1 MVRLTSTD
9 ISVRG
14 SIVSRLPH
22 KSPRIMAILNI
33 TPDSFSDGGVFFRH
47 EKIDIDK
54 VVDVVATLLADGAD
68 ILDVGGESTRPG
80 AAEVG
85 VEQELDRV
93 VPVIE
98 AIRARF
104 DLPVSIDTSQPEVM
118 LAATNAGASI
128 INDVRALVRPGA
140 LEAARQAVQ
149 ASGAM
154 VCLMHMR
161 GEPST
166 MASLCQ
172 YENLVPDVLAELD
185 ERVKAAI
192 AAGIPRSHLML
203 DPGFGFA
210 KTTEQNFELL
220 AQLGQFQ
227 SRNMPILVGLS
238 RKRMIGEVTGRAVS
252 DRVVGSVVLA
262 VMAMER
268 GADIVRVH
276 DVAATRDGLRL
287 YKATCLSHF

>member
-1 MVRLTSTD
+1 M
-9 ISVRG
+9 
-14 SIVSRLPH
+14 SRLH
-22 KSPRIMAILNI
+22 QKSPRIMAILNI
-33 TPDSFSDGGVFFRH
+33 TPDSFSDGGVFFRQ

-54 VVDVVATLLADGAD
+54 VVDVVATLQADGAD
-68 ILDVGGESTRPG
+68 IIDVGGESTRPG
-80 AAEVG
+80 AEEVG

-118 LAATNAGASI
+118 LAATQAGASI

-149 ASGAM
+149 ASGVM

-166 MASLCQ
+166 MAGLCQ

-185 ERVKAAI
+185 ERVKAAMV
-192 AAGIPRSHLML
+192 AGIPRSHLML

-268 GADIVRVH
+268 GANIVRVH

-287 YKATCLSHF
+287 YQATCGLGFST

>member
-1 MVRLTSTD
+1 
-9 ISVRG
+9 
-14 SIVSRLPH
+14 
-22 KSPRIMAILNI
+22 MAILNI

>member
-1 MVRLTSTD
+1 M
-9 ISVRG
+9 
-14 SIVSRLPH
+14 SRLH
-22 KSPRIMAILNI
+22 QKSPRIMAILNI
-33 TPDSFSDGGVFFRH
+33 TPDSFSDGGVFFRQ

-54 VVDVVATLLADGAD
+54 VVDVVATLQADGAD
-68 ILDVGGESTRPG
+68 IIDVGGESTRPG
-80 AAEVG
+80 AEEVG

-118 LAATNAGASI
+118 LAATQAGASI

-149 ASGAM
+149 ASGVM

-166 MASLCQ
+166 MAGLCQ

-185 ERVKAAI
+185 ERVKAAMVV
-192 AAGIPRSHLML
+192 GIPRSHLML

-220 AQLGQFQ
+220 AQLSQFQ

-287 YKATCLSHF
+287 YQAMRGIGFSG

>member
-1 MVRLTSTD
+1 M
-9 ISVRG
+9 
-14 SIVSRLPH
+14 SRLPQ

-33 TPDSFSDGGVFFRH
+33 TPDSFSDGGVFFRQ

-54 VVDVVATLLADGAD
+54 VVDVVATLQADGAD

-98 AIRARF
+98 AIKARF

-192 AAGIPRSHLML
+192 AAGIPPSHLML

-227 SRNMPILVGLS
+227 SRKMPILVGLS

-287 YKATCLSHF
+287 YQATCLSHF

>member
-1 MVRLTSTD
+1 M
-9 ISVRG
+9 RG

>member
-1 MVRLTSTD
+1 M
-9 ISVRG
+9 
-14 SIVSRLPH
+14 SRLHP

-54 VVDVVATLLADGAD
+54 VVDVVATLQADGAD

-80 AAEVG
+80 AEVVG

-118 LAATNAGASI
+118 LAATQAGASI
-128 INDVRALVRPGA
+128 INDVRALIRPGA

-149 ASGAM
+149 DSSAV

-166 MASLCQ
+166 MAGLCQ
-172 YENLVPDVLAELD
+172 YENLVSDVLSELD
-185 ERVKAAI
+185 DRVNAAMV
-192 AAGIPRSHLML
+192 AGIPRSHLML

-220 AQLGQFQ
+220 AQLDQFQ
-227 SRNMPILVGLS
+227 SRNLPILVGLS

-268 GADIVRVH
+268 GANIVRVH

-287 YKATCLSHF
+287 YQATCGSGLST

>member
-1 MVRLTSTD
+1 M
-9 ISVRG
+9 
-14 SIVSRLPH
+14 SRLH
-22 KSPRIMAILNI
+22 QKSPRIMAILNI
-33 TPDSFSDGGVFFRH
+33 TPDSFSDGGVFFRQ

-54 VVDVVATLLADGAD
+54 VVDVVATLQADGAD
-68 ILDVGGESTRPG
+68 IIDVGGESTRPG
-80 AAEVG
+80 AEEVG

-118 LAATNAGASI
+118 LAATQAGASI

-149 ASGAM
+149 ASGVM

-166 MASLCQ
+166 MAGLCQ

-185 ERVKAAI
+185 ERVKAAMVV
-192 AAGIPRSHLML
+192 GIPRSHLML

-220 AQLGQFQ
+220 AQLSQFQ

-268 GADIVRVH
+268 GANIVRVH

-287 YKATCLSHF
+287 YQAMCGLGFST

>member
-1 MVRLTSTD
+1 M
-9 ISVRG
+9 
-14 SIVSRLPH
+14 SRLH
-22 KSPRIMAILNI
+22 QKSPRIMAILNI
-33 TPDSFSDGGVFFRH
+33 TPDSFSDGGVFFRQ

-54 VVDVVATLLADGAD
+54 VVDVVATLQADGAD
-68 ILDVGGESTRPG
+68 IIDVGGESTRPG
-80 AAEVG
+80 AEEVG

-118 LAATNAGASI
+118 LAATQAGASI

-149 ASGAM
+149 ASGVM

-166 MASLCQ
+166 MAGLCQ

-185 ERVKAAI
+185 ERVKAAMVV
-192 AAGIPRSHLML
+192 GIPRSHLML

-268 GADIVRVH
+268 GANIVRVH

-287 YKATCLSHF
+287 YQATCGLGFST

>member
-1 MVRLTSTD
+1 M
-9 ISVRG
+9 
-14 SIVSRLPH
+14 SRLH
-22 KSPRIMAILNI
+22 QKSPRIMAILNI
-33 TPDSFSDGGVFFRH
+33 TPDSFSDGGVFFRQ

-54 VVDVVATLLADGAD
+54 VVDVVATLQADGAD
-68 ILDVGGESTRPG
+68 IIDVGGESTRPG
-80 AAEVG
+80 AEEVG

-118 LAATNAGASI
+118 LAATQAGASI

-149 ASGAM
+149 ASGVM

-166 MASLCQ
+166 MAGLCQ

-185 ERVKAAI
+185 ERVKAAMV
-192 AAGIPRSHLML
+192 AGIPRSHLML

-227 SRNMPILVGLS
+227 SSNMPILVGLS

-268 GADIVRVH
+268 GANIVRVH

-287 YKATCLSHF
+287 YQATCGLGFST

>member
-1 MVRLTSTD
+1 M
-9 ISVRG
+9 
-14 SIVSRLPH
+14 SRLH
-22 KSPRIMAILNI
+22 QKSPRIMAILNI
-33 TPDSFSDGGVFFRH
+33 TPDSFSDGGVFFRQ

-54 VVDVVATLLADGAD
+54 VVDVVATLQTDGAD
-68 ILDVGGESTRPG
+68 IIDVGGESTRPG
-80 AAEVG
+80 AEEVG

-118 LAATNAGASI
+118 LAATQAGASI
-128 INDVRALVRPGA
+128 INDVRALVHPGA

-149 ASGAM
+149 ASGVM

-166 MASLCQ
+166 MAGLCQ

-185 ERVKAAI
+185 ERVKAAMV
-192 AAGIPRSHLML
+192 AGIPRSHLML

-227 SRNMPILVGLS
+227 SRSMPILVGLS

-268 GADIVRVH
+268 GANIVRVH

-287 YKATCLSHF
+287 YQATCGLGFST

>member
-1 MVRLTSTD
+1 M
-9 ISVRG
+9 
-14 SIVSRLPH
+14 SRLH
-22 KSPRIMAILNI
+22 QKSPRIMAILNI
-33 TPDSFSDGGVFFRH
+33 TPDSFSDGGVFFRQ

-54 VVDVVATLLADGAD
+54 VVDVVATLQADGAD
-68 ILDVGGESTRPG
+68 IIDVGGESTRPG
-80 AAEVG
+80 AEEVG

-118 LAATNAGASI
+118 LAATQAGASI

-149 ASGAM
+149 ASGVM

-166 MASLCQ
+166 MAGLCQ

-185 ERVKAAI
+185 ERVKAAMVV
-192 AAGIPRSHLML
+192 GIPRSHLML

-220 AQLGQFQ
+220 AQLSQFQ

-268 GADIVRVH
+268 GANIVRVH

-287 YKATCLSHF
+287 YQATCGLGFST